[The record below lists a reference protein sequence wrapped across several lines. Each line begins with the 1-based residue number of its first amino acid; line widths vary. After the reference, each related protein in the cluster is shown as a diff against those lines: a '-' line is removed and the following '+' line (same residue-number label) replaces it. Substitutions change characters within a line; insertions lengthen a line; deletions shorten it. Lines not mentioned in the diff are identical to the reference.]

1 MTAAARTDYAER
13 CRAVAGAAF
22 ADDVVTSPMVLLVT
36 CAAKTLSRFEHPNL
50 GRLITPRHYGGETRW
65 RGYWAADND
74 CFQGL
79 DRKAYLRMLAH
90 LSGIDTSKLL
100 FVTAPDVVGDAEA
113 TLRNFTS
120 WEPMLRD
127 CGFPVA
133 FVGQDGLTN
142 ASTPWDRFEA
152 FFVGGTTEW
161 KLGLPAARLVHE
173 AKTRGKHVHMGRV
186 NSIQRIRYAQAIGCD
201 SIDGTRFSRFADTYI
216 PAALA
221 WIGNRQGGL
230 SL

>member
-1 MTAAARTDYAER
+1 MTPARTD
-13 CRAVAGAAF
+13 VGPSQVVV
-22 ADDVVTSPMVLLVT
+22 DDVAAAEAVGIGMVLLVT
-36 CAAKTLSRFEHPNL
+36 SAAATLSRFEHPNL
-50 GRLITPRHYGGETRW
+50 GRLITPRHYGGESKW
-65 RGYWAADND
+65 NGPWAADND

-79 DRKAYLRMLAH
+79 DRKAYLKMLAH
-90 LSGIDTSKLL
+90 LTQVDTSHLL
-100 FVTAPDVVGDAEA
+100 FVTAPDVVADAEA
-113 TLRNFTS
+113 TLRNFAA
-120 WEPMLRD
+120 WEPMLHD

-142 ASTPWDRFEA
+142 AATPWADFEA

-161 KLGLPAARLVHE
+161 KLGLAAARLVHE
-173 AKTRGKHVHMGRV
+173 AKARGKHVHMGRV

-216 PAALA
+216 PDALA

-230 SL
+230 PL